1 MLQFNNINSLTRFPL
16 EVKVLT
22 STFKEKPLNTAIEL
36 STRTSGTGA
45 IQKHYKLDPPMKGQG
60 YEEDGTA
67 MVYQFV
73 VVSAVVPFADL
84 GFNDLKPETLIFAAN
99 EEGKIVD
106 FMDLEGSYRGGLDH
120 EVALQNAGY
129 TVVKALT

>member
-1 MLQFNNINSLTRFPL
+1 M
-16 EVKVLT
+16 
-22 STFKEKPLNTAIEL
+22 NTAIEL

-45 IQKHYKLDPPMKGQG
+45 IQKHYKLDPPMKERG
-60 YEEDGTA
+60 YEEDDA
-67 MVYQFV
+67 VMLYHFV

>member
-1 MLQFNNINSLTRFPL
+1 
-16 EVKVLT
+16 
-22 STFKEKPLNTAIEL
+22 LNTATEL
-36 STRTSGTGA
+36 SVRTSKTGA
-45 IQKHYKLDPPMKGQG
+45 IQKHYKLNPPLEVSGAAEAALTLIS
-60 YEEDGTA
+60 Y
-67 MVYQFV
+67 V

-120 EVALQNAGY
+120 EQALQNAGY